1 MKEEKMNQDVNT
13 QENMFN
19 SLLDNYIAQAKY
31 AGMTKEEKV
40 MFKEK
45 LIENFNARVSAVV
58 TINMPDEHKEEFLQ
72 VLERDNEEETGEFI
86 KKHIPNIEQIIGNE
100 ASAFVSDLI
109 VEEE

>member
-1 MKEEKMNQDVNT
+1 MNPEATN

-19 SLLDNYIAQAKY
+19 SLLDNYIAQPKY
-31 AGMTKEEKV
+31 ATMTKEEKE

-45 LIENFNARVSAVV
+45 LIANFNERVSSVV
-58 TINMPDEHKEEFLQ
+58 TINMPDQNKEEFLQ

-109 VEEE
+109 ADEE

>member
-1 MKEEKMNQDVNT
+1 MNQDVTN

-31 AGMTKEEKV
+31 ATMTKEEKE

-45 LIENFNARVSAVV
+45 LIANFNERVSAVV
-58 TINMPDEHKEEFLQ
+58 TINMPDENKEEFLQ

-109 VEEE
+109 ADEE

>member
-1 MKEEKMNQDVNT
+1 MNPEATN

-19 SLLDNYIAQAKY
+19 SLLDNYIAQPKY
-31 AGMTKEEKV
+31 AAMTPEEK
-40 MFKEK
+40 
-45 LIENFNARVSAVV
+45 ENFKNQLIQNFNQRISAVV
-58 TINMPDEHKEEFLQ
+58 TINMPDENKEEFLQ

-109 VEEE
+109 ADEE